1 MLLFSSASLSLLH
14 TAHSDANMANWCLGI
29 KPCVDSWDVAGIG
42 LRLLAA
48 PMHL

>member
-14 TAHSDANMANWCLGI
+14 TAHGDANMANWCLGI
-29 KPCVDSWDVAGIG
+29 IPCVDSWDVAGIG
-42 LRLLAA
+42 LRLRAV